1 MKLFHNTLNFKKHD
15 PLDDGL
21 KDAIMAEQKEEDAF
35 TLVDPSG
42 DELTE
47 KWNAIVKDVEQD
59 PNWFH
64 FSED

>member
-1 MKLFHNTLNFKKHD
+1 MGIFNNKISFTNHD

-21 KDAIMAEQKEEDAF
+21 RDAITAEQNNSDAF
-35 TLVDPSG
+35 TLADPTG

-47 KWNAIVKDVEQD
+47 KWDSIVKDVEKD
-59 PNWFH
+59 PGWFS

>member
-1 MKLFHNTLNFKKHD
+1 MGIFKNKVSFTRHD

-21 KDAIMAEQKEEDAF
+21 KDAINAEQNDADAF
-35 TLVDPSG
+35 TLADPTG

-47 KWNAIVKDVEQD
+47 KWDTIVKDVEKD
-59 PNWFH
+59 PGWFS